1 MPFTLSDKKRKMKCI
16 KLLVLMIVASICF
29 ACNNQAST
37 KESDVAAPKEV
48 KVPEGP
54 LAQKLYANYHADAK
68 TVDQIDENRLI
79 EYAVTNNI
87 DVTKS
92 PSGLYYQIKNV
103 SDDPLYNRNSQVT
116 AHYRGTTLDGKEF
129 DSSYGRGEPM
139 TFRPQ
144 QMIPAWQEALS
155 MMNAGSSA
163 TLLVPSRLAYGSEG
177 FPGYIEPNTPL
188 VFTFECLN

>member
-1 MPFTLSDKKRKMKCI
+1 MK
-16 KLLVLMIVASICF
+16 SINLIALIIIMCVCF
-29 ACNNQAST
+29 ACNNKANT
-37 KESDVAAPKEV
+37 TATEPAKKEV

-54 LAQKLYANYHADAK
+54 LAQKLYANYHADPK
-68 TVDQIDENRLI
+68 TVDQIDENKLI

-87 DVTKS
+87 DVTRS

-103 SDDPLYNRNSQVT
+103 SDGPLYQPSTQVT

-139 TFRPQ
+139 TFMPQ
-144 QMIPAWQEALS
+144 QMIVAWQEALS
-155 MMNAGSSA
+155 KMNAGSSA
-163 TLLVPSRLAYGSEG
+163 TLLVPSRLAYGKKG
-177 FPGYIEPNTPL
+177 FPGYIDPDTPL